1 MPGNIFHFAYSQ
13 YLNDTKNPNKQL
25 DEEDKSNAYLNKN
38 EIDKLNKIWVSR
50 YEVIEK
56 PQPVFST
63 ILMFLKNET
72 FMDIIN

>member
-13 YLNDTKNPNKQL
+13 YLNDTKKPQNQL
-25 DEEDKSNAYLNKN
+25 IEQEGSNAYLNEN

-50 YEVIEK
+50 YEVIEE
-56 PQPVFST
+56 PQPIFSK

>member
-13 YLNDTKNPNKQL
+13 YLNDTKNSNKHL
-25 DEEDKSNAYLNKN
+25 DEEYKSNAYLNKN
-38 EIDKLNKIWVSR
+38 DKLNKIWVSR

-56 PQPVFST
+56 PQPVFSK

>member
-13 YLNDTKNPNKQL
+13 YLKDTKEENKLENSTDSSL
-25 DEEDKSNAYLNKN
+25 DLSS
-38 EIDKLNKIWVSR
+38 DKLNKIWLSR

-56 PQPVFST
+56 PETVFSK
-63 ILMFLKNET
+63 ILKFLNNET